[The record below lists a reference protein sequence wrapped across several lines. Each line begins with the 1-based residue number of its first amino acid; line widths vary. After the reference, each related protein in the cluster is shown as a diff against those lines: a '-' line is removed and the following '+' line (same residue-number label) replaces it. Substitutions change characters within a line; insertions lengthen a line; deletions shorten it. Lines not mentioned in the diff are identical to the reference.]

1 MRVRTPDNSRR
12 QVLKAGLGATALFL
26 PVPYAWVW
34 AQSDGAMKLL
44 RLPKLALVIG
54 NGKYEDSKPL
64 TNPVN
69 DAQAISGS
77 LKAAGF
83 EVTTRLDIKREEML
97 STVRAYT
104 SMLAKRQ
111 CVGLFY
117 FAGHGAQLA
126 WRNYL
131 LPVDAVIDGI
141 EDIPKQCI
149 DLEILIRGVRDASN
163 PMNIIILDACRD
175 NPFGR
180 DFRVNEKGLSQ
191 MDAPNSTLLAYATS
205 PGNYASDG
213 DGVNGLYT
221 ENLLRELKVPDAK
234 IEDVF
239 KRVRLHV
246 RRTSM
251 GQQIPWESTSLEEDF
266 YFVPPRA
273 LATQAGLEADR
284 ERKEEDALR
293 EKRRIAAE
301 AELKRKQEEAAREA
315 RLAAE
320 EAERKRAQE
329 LALLEKRRIEEEVE
343 RRRKNEFALK
353 EAQRVAEATER
364 KRREEQALR
373 EARIADEEAAR
384 KYKEELALQEKRRVA
399 QEAERR
405 RREAQAQREIQL
417 AEEAAARKREDEQ
430 VLRDKQRAAQEA
442 DLQRKQVV
450 AQIQKPT
457 DEQITRLFE
466 EELVIWEKI
475 KASKT
480 PEPLEAYLLRY
491 PSGRF
496 SELAQL
502 RLDLVLARLGEK
514 KIQIV
519 SDEKNPYSRG
529 SATQN
534 TRYKVGDSYSY
545 RSLDLFSKVVQATYI
560 NTIIDISD
568 TEVIYAGGFV
578 TNLLGDRVRA
588 RDGRRFTDSQITP
601 LEYAIG
607 RRWSSRFY
615 VTNTQGQRGV
625 VELEFRMV
633 KRELV
638 TVPAGTFNAFLVEGR
653 GWSTGASPVPVQLTH
668 NLWYAPDKIRRPIVN
683 ETLRR
688 MGPKMIEAVREEL
701 VAFKE
706 S

>member
-1 MRVRTPDNSRR
+1 M
-12 QVLKAGLGATALFL
+12 KAGLGATALFL

-141 EDIPKQCI
+141 EDIPKQCV
-149 DLEILIRGVRDASN
+149 DLEVLIRGVREASN

-273 LATQAGLEADR
+273 LATQAALDADR

-329 LALLEKRRIEEEVE
+329 LALLEKRRIEEDVE
-343 RRRKNEFALK
+343 RRRKNEFAWK

-373 EARIADEEAAR
+373 EARLAEEEAAR

-417 AEEAAARKREDEQ
+417 AEEAAARKRDEEQ
-430 VLRDKQRAAQEA
+430 ALRDKQRSAEDA
-442 DLQRKQVV
+442 DRQRKQVV
-450 AQIQKPT
+450 VQIQKPT
-457 DEQITRLFE
+457 DEQINRLFE
-466 EELVIWEKI
+466 EELGIWEKI

-502 RLDLVLARLGEK
+502 RFDMLLAQLGEK

-519 SDEKNPYSRG
+519 SDEKNPFSKG
-529 SATQN
+529 TGIAN
-534 TRYKVGDSYSY
+534 TNFKVGDFYGY
-545 RSLDLFSKVVQATYI
+545 RVIDPLTNLENKRGERVAQIGDGEIILANGAILDLLGNPIREKGGRSSTSQQTYVPEYVVGKRWVSRA
-560 NTIIDISD
+560 
-568 TEVIYAGGFV
+568 
-578 TNLLGDRVRA
+578 RVRQPN
-588 RDGRRFTDSQITP
+588 GVTYL
-601 LEYAIG
+601 LETEY
-607 RRWSSRFY
+607 R
-615 VTNTQGQRGV
+615 VTT
-625 VELEFRMV
+625 
-633 KRELV
+633 REKI
-638 TVPAGTFNAFLVEGR
+638 TVPAGTFDAFRVEGK
-653 GWSTGASPVPVQLTH
+653 GFIYEASVTGQVTERY
-668 NLWYAPDKIRRPIVN
+668 WIAPDKVRRPVAS
-683 ETLRR
+683 EYYRR
-688 MGPKMIEAVREEL
+688 IGNKVQQNRRDEL
-701 VAFKE
+701 VGFNQ

>member
-1 MRVRTPDNSRR
+1 MTSEQRR

-141 EDIPKQCI
+141 EDIPKQCV
-149 DLEILIRGVRDASN
+149 DLEVLIRGVRDASN

-266 YFVPPRA
+266 YFLPP
-273 LATQAGLEADR
+273 
-284 ERKEEDALR
+284 KELR
-293 EKRRIAAE
+293 EAS
-301 AELKRKQEEAAREA
+301 
-315 RLAAE
+315 
-320 EAERKRAQE
+320 EAER
-329 LALLEKRRIEEEVE
+329 EK
-343 RRRKNEFALK
+343 
-353 EAQRVAEATER
+353 
-364 KRREEQALR
+364 
-373 EARIADEEAAR
+373 
-384 KYKEELALQEKRRVA
+384 
-399 QEAERR
+399 
-405 RREAQAQREIQL
+405 
-417 AEEAAARKREDEQ
+417 
-430 VLRDKQRAAQEA
+430 
-442 DLQRKQVV
+442 
-450 AQIQKPT
+450 
-457 DEQITRLFE
+457 LFE
-466 EELVIWEKI
+466 EELALWEKVRSSTDS
-475 KASKT
+475 A
-480 PEPLEAYLLRY
+480 PLNAFLLRY

-502 RLDLVLARLGEK
+502 QLDVVLSRQGEK
-514 KIQIV
+514 RVQIT
-519 SDEKNPYSRG
+519 SSTGNPFTLGFARADLG
-529 SATQN
+529 
-534 TRYKVGDSYSY
+534 YKTGDSYSY
-545 RSLDLFSKVVQATYI
+545 IEFDLQSKSQRRTFTDTVSEVREAEVLFTSGMILDRLG
-560 NTIIDISD
+560 NTIRL
-568 TEVIYAGGFV
+568 F
-578 TNLLGDRVRA
+578 
-588 RDGRRFTDSQITP
+588 DGRRFTPRQDQP
-601 LEYAIG
+601 LEFAVGKKWRTRYT
-607 RRWSSRFY
+607 
-615 VTNTQGQRGV
+615 VTQQTGTRSDT
-625 VELEFRMV
+625 EFEFRIV
-633 KRELV
+633 GREKV
-638 TVPAGTFNAFLVEGR
+638 VVPAGSFDCFVIEGEGTGITDRGVFVVLGSKRWIAPEIVRRPVIVESVR
-653 GWSTGASPVPVQLTH
+653 
-668 NLWYAPDKIRRPIVN
+668 KIRIQRAGAGQSAGK
-683 ETLRR
+683 
-688 MGPKMIEAVREEL
+688 GPAEFAAKGPGGFAGKGPGGAAGKGPGGPAEKGPGGVIEKILNSERLEL
-701 VAFKE
+701 AAFKQ